1 MTCNISQ
8 TYSFV
13 NFTPCLKRPILIDKL
28 HIACYTTPHMKQLL
42 PIILIILVLTG
53 AITYALAK
61 RSIPARPLNLFGIS
75 ANQLDNTADNSDAS
89 KKSFFGLNQPTSS
102 PTQAVL
108 TPSLKATATP
118 SVTLTPT
125 NKITPLPTITE
136 PVITSKG
143 GENIASTEKK
153 VTKITK
159 TLVCTPV
166 YGSANTCTE
175 HIVVDTGA
183 EDAIM
188 FNFAGLSYLAGL
200 ASFIFAKRA

>member
-1 MTCNISQ
+1 
-8 TYSFV
+8 
-13 NFTPCLKRPILIDKL
+13 
-28 HIACYTTPHMKQLL
+28 MKSLL

-61 RSIPARPLNLFGIS
+61 RSIPARPLNLFGIA
-75 ANQLDNTADNSDAS
+75 ANQRDDGSIDSTDSS
-89 KKSFFGLNQPTSS
+89 KKTYFGFNQPSS
-102 PTQAVL
+102 TPTQAVL
-108 TPSLKATATP
+108 TPSLKATVTP
-118 SVTLTPT
+118 SVTPTPT
-125 NKITPLPTITE
+125 NKITPLPTTTESE

-143 GENIASTEKK
+143 GEKIASNDKK

-183 EDAIM
+183 ENALF

-200 ASFIFAKRA
+200 ASFIFAKRS

>member
-1 MTCNISQ
+1 
-8 TYSFV
+8 
-13 NFTPCLKRPILIDKL
+13 
-28 HIACYTTPHMKQLL
+28 MKSLL

-61 RSIPARPLNLFGIS
+61 RSVPTRPLNLFGIS
-75 ANQLDNTADNSDAS
+75 ANQLEDGTIDSGSAS
-89 KKSFFGLNQPTSS
+89 KKSYIGFNQPTLS
-102 PTQAVL
+102 PTEAVL
-108 TPSLKATATP
+108 TPSPKATPTP
-118 SVTLTPT
+118 E
-125 NKITPLPTITE
+125 NKITPLPTVTE
-136 PVITSKG
+136 KEEIIVTTKG
-143 GENIASTEKK
+143 GEVIASVTPKA
-153 VTKITK
+153 VTKFTK

-183 EDAIM
+183 EDAIF